1 MSEAKWQ
8 SLKKLVHLAGWS
20 KESKGFEGRCIW
32 VELLNAGGLDGK
44 EFAGNAGDLGLIPGL
59 GRFPGEQNNNALQY
73 SCLENSRD
81 KRAWQATV
89 PEGAKSEIQLSD

>member
-20 KESKGFEGRCIW
+20 KESKELEGRCIW
-32 VELLNAGGLDGK
+32 VELLIAGGLDGK

-59 GRFPGEQNNNALQY
+59 GRFPGE
-73 SCLENSRD
+73 
-81 KRAWQATV
+81 
-89 PEGAKSEIQLSD
+89 